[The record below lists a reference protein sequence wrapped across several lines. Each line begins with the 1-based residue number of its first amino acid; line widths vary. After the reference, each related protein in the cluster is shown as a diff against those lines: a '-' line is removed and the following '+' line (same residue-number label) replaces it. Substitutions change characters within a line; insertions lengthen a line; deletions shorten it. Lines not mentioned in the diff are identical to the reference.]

1 LCAPTVEALVGAVT
15 AAVPLAL
22 AVDPSAQHA
31 AVRRM
36 AYDWGDVAR
45 RTETVYDA
53 AAARPRPSV
62 VKRLRRYAT
71 AVSRVLCSVSNGGLP
86 SPLLFPCFF
95 LISFLIEPPRAVV
108 VPGCHRWADLLLCRG
123 GPNARGASP

>member
-1 LCAPTVEALVGAVT
+1 MCAPTVEALVGAVT

-53 AAARPRPSV
+53 PPRP
-62 VKRLRRYAT
+62 A
-71 AVSRVLCSVSNGGLP
+71 
-86 SPLLFPCFF
+86 
-95 LISFLIEPPRAVV
+95 RASSSACEDT
-108 VPGCHRWADLLLCRG
+108 PQ
-123 GPNARGASP
+123 P